1 MISGRRQNV
10 ASQPVFRRL
19 ERIAGKPIPNRH
31 RPKELTTK
39 RTILVGGKNDTNMLA
54 VLIGLNIS
62 SEAELTAVVGQ
73 LLPLHGAQSFLRAK
87 RKRSGK
93 GYGAI
98 SIWRQAAGRSASVIG
113 GLGFGG
119 VVGSLG
125 WRTGSL
131 NQ

>member
-10 ASQPVFRRL
+10 ASP
-19 ERIAGKPIPNRH
+19 AGFSAAGTH
-31 RPKELTTK
+31 CWQTHTK
-39 RTILVGGKNDTNMLA
+39 SPSPQRTDDRKNNLGRGKNDTNMLA
-54 VLIGLNIS
+54 VLIGLNIK
-62 SEAELTAVVGQ
+62 AVVGQ
-73 LLPLHGAQSFLRAK
+73 LLPLHGAHSFLRAK
-87 RKRSGK
+87 RKRSGE